1 MIELKKFELN
11 KTLNTITFEDDI
23 LNQFVREF
31 AFLHDIDEEL
41 VKIYLYAFLC
51 NAIADKV
58 ILNPTTDENYYI
70 SPNLW
75 AAIISP
81 PGTRKSVILEF
92 FKKLSEYN
100 TKFLDIATKEAII
113 EEMSKIKHGIFAVDE
128 LSLLLNKIKNDA
140 EYRSFI
146 LTGWNGYSRISK
158 KTVSKENFDEV
169 TSIGIIGNIQPDP
182 FFKLVLQDNLNDGLI
197 QRFQLLYFNTNY
209 KNTLIMY
216 SPPSHIFPH
225 LKNIFKILNNEK
237 LNLLLKNKK
246 FKTFQN
252 RFIITPTLNAQR
264 LFVINLNFLR
274 KQYKNN
280 HDNKLHAFLGK
291 IDKVVGSI
299 ALIHAILRGIRT
311 ENFEVTKEDIFKGF
325 EFAKY
330 SLYQFFNINEYFN
343 SNNKQKEQIDLRYK
357 VLRKLIQ
364 RKTISKRELIQ
375 QISGLNTVSDVNKVL
390 SELEKDNIKFKIEK
404 NKIII

>member
-75 AAIISP
+75 AAIVAP
-81 PGTRKSVILEF
+81 PGTKKSALLEF
-92 FKKLSEYN
+92 FKKLSEDN

-140 EYRSFI
+140 EYRSFSLI
-146 LTGWNGYSRISK
+146 SWNGYSRISK

-169 TSIGIIGNIQPDP
+169 ISIGIIGNIQPGP
-182 FFKLVLQDNLNDGLI
+182 FFKLVLQDN
-197 QRFQLLYFNTNY
+197 
-209 KNTLIMY
+209 
-216 SPPSHIFPH
+216 
-225 LKNIFKILNNEK
+225 
-237 LNLLLKNKK
+237 
-246 FKTFQN
+246 
-252 RFIITPTLNAQR
+252 
-264 LFVINLNFLR
+264 
-274 KQYKNN
+274 
-280 HDNKLHAFLGK
+280 
-291 IDKVVGSI
+291 
-299 ALIHAILRGIRT
+299 
-311 ENFEVTKEDIFKGF
+311 
-325 EFAKY
+325 
-330 SLYQFFNINEYFN
+330 
-343 SNNKQKEQIDLRYK
+343 
-357 VLRKLIQ
+357 
-364 RKTISKRELIQ
+364 
-375 QISGLNTVSDVNKVL
+375 
-390 SELEKDNIKFKIEK
+390 
-404 NKIII
+404 

>member
-1 MIELKKFELN
+1 MIKLDFELN
-11 KTLNTITFEDDI
+11 KTLDSITFEDNTI
-23 LNQFVREF
+23 NNFIREF
-31 AFLHDIDEEL
+31 AFLHDIEEDL
-41 VKIYLYAFLC
+41 VKIYLYAFLG
-51 NAIADKV
+51 NSIADKV
-58 ILNPTTDENYYI
+58 ILNPTNDSNYLI

-81 PGTRKSVILEF
+81 PGTKKSVILEF
-92 FKKLSEYN
+92 FKQLFEHN
-100 TKFLDIATKEAII
+100 DKFFDIATKEAII
-113 EEMSKIKHGIFAVDE
+113 EEMKAIKHGIFAIDE

-158 KTVSKENFDEV
+158 KTVSRENFDEV
-169 TSIGIIGNIQPDP
+169 VSLGIVGNIQPDP

-197 QRFQLLYFNTNY
+197 ERFQLLYFNTDY
-209 KNTLIMY
+209 KNTLTMY

-225 LKNIFKILNNEK
+225 LKNIFKTLNNEK
-237 LNLLLKNKK
+237 LILLLKNQKLK
-246 FKTFQN
+246 IFQN

-264 LFVINLNFLR
+264 YFVININFLR
-274 KQYKNN
+274 QQYKNN
-280 HDNKLHAFLGK
+280 HDTKLLAFLGK

-311 ENFEVTKEDIFKGF
+311 EKFEVTEKDIFKGF

-330 SLYQFFNINEYFN
+330 SLYQFFNIEEYFN
-343 SNNKQKEQIDLRYK
+343 SDNKKKENIEVKYK
-357 VLRKLIQ
+357 VLRKLLQKKSI
-364 RKTISKRELIQ
+364 TKRELIQ
-375 QISGLNTVSDVNKVL
+375 QISNLKTVSDVNKIL
-390 SELEKDNIKFKIEK
+390 TELEKDNIKFRIEK